1 MTGEQVYVSHA
12 PGDLELVQD
21 LFSTVKNFPFGVH
34 IALEEIESG
43 RSRKRL
49 EGRLANSDVVVA
61 VLTESAVENTWINQE
76 IGYAV
81 AKGIPVLPLR
91 DEGITHHGFVSD
103 VEGVTIDRSNL
114 SFTIFNL
121 LCRLR
126 SELAPLGALS
136 VPNWYIRFPCTVPDC
151 GHPVTLE
158 LEQGQTK
165 LWKLHSHGKL
175 LSTSCEGCG
184 STYYFNPGTIGFVR
198 REDGSDRQSPSRS
211 RS

>member
-1 MTGEQVYVSHA
+1 MSGEQVFVSHA
-12 PGDLELVQD
+12 PADLELVQD

-34 IALEEIESG
+34 IALEEVESG

-61 VLTESAVENTWINQE
+61 VLTERSAISRWVNQE
-76 IGYAV
+76 IGYAL
-81 AKGIPVLPLR
+81 AKGIPVLPLYEEESLR
-91 DEGITHHGFVSD
+91 GGFISG
-103 VEGVTIDRSNL
+103 VEGVTIDRENL

-158 LEQGQTK
+158 IEQGQTK
-165 LWKLHSHGKL
+165 LWKLHKHGKSL
-175 LSTSCEGCG
+175 KTSCDVC
-184 STYYFNPGTIGFVR
+184 SSRYYFDPATIGFLR
-198 REDGSDRQSPSRS
+198 REKSGRQ
-211 RS
+211 

>member
-49 EGRLANSDVVVA
+49 EGRLANSDLVVA
-61 VLTESAVENTWINQE
+61 VLTEDATENKWINQE

-81 AKGIPVLPLR
+81 AKGIPVLPLH
-91 DEGITHHGFVSD
+91 DEIDRRGYISD
-103 VEGVTIDRSNL
+103 VEGVAIDRSNL

-175 LSTSCEGCG
+175 LTTSCEVCE
-184 STYYFNPGTIGFVR
+184 STYYFNPATIGFVS
-198 REDGSDRQSPSRS
+198 REDGIDPQSASRS

>member
-43 RSRKRL
+43 RSRTRL

-61 VLTESAVENTWINQE
+61 VLTEDAADNRWINQE

-81 AKGIPVLPLR
+81 AKGIPVLPLH
-91 DEGITHHGFVSD
+91 DEDRNRRGFIGD
-103 VEGVTIDRSNL
+103 VEGVAIDRNNL
-114 SFTIFNL
+114 TFTIFNL

-151 GHPVTLE
+151 DQPVTLE

-165 LWKLHSHGKL
+165 LWKLHSHGKHL
-175 LSTSCEGCG
+175 TTSCKVCG
-184 STYYFNPGTIGFVR
+184 SRYYFNPATIGFVG
-198 REDGSDRQSPSRS
+198 REDGVTAHSSSRS

>member
-1 MTGEQVYVSHA
+1 MSGEQVFVSHA
-12 PGDLELVQD
+12 PDDLSLVQD

-34 IALEEIESG
+34 ITLEEIESG
-43 RSRKRL
+43 RFRKRL

-61 VLTESAVENTWINQE
+61 ILTEDATDNTWIDQE

-81 AKGIPVLPLR
+81 AKGILVLPLS
-91 DEGITHHGFVSD
+91 DEGVSRRGYISD
-103 VEGVTIDRSNL
+103 VEGVTIDRNNL

-165 LWKLHSHGKL
+165 LWKLHAHGKYL
-175 LSTSCEGCG
+175 TTSCEVCE
-184 STYYFNPGTIGFVR
+184 STYYFNPATIGFLG
-198 REDGSDRQSPSRS
+198 REDGISRQSASRS

>member
-12 PGDLELVQD
+12 PCDLELVQN

-61 VLTESAVENTWINQE
+61 VLTNGSAGSRWINQE
-76 IGYAV
+76 IGYAL
-81 AKGIPVLPLR
+81 AKGIPVLPLYADKSYR
-91 DEGITHHGFVSD
+91 GGFISD
-103 VEGVTIDRSNL
+103 VEGVQIDRENL

-151 GHPVTLE
+151 NHPVTLE
-158 LEQGQTK
+158 LERGQTK
-165 LWKLHSHGKL
+165 LWKLYKHGQL
-175 LSTSCEGCG
+175 LSTSCEVCE
-184 STYYFNPGTIGFVR
+184 STYYFDPATIGFVR
-198 REDGSDRQSPSRS
+198 REDSVQ
-211 RS
+211 

>member
-12 PGDLELVQD
+12 PGDLDLVQD

-49 EGRLANSDVVVA
+49 EGRLANSDLVVA
-61 VLTESAVENTWINQE
+61 VLTEDAADYRWINQE

-91 DEGITHHGFVSD
+91 DDEIRHHGFIGD

-136 VPNWYIRFPCTVPDC
+136 VPNWYIRFPCTIPDC

-165 LWKLHSHGKL
+165 LWKLHSHGKIL
-175 LSTSCEGCG
+175 TASCEVCE
-184 STYYFNPGTIGFVR
+184 STYYFNPATIGFIS
-198 REDGSDRQSPSRS
+198 REDGVSPQSSSRS

>member
-12 PGDLELVQD
+12 PGDLSLIQD

-49 EGRLANSDVVVA
+49 EGRLANSDLVVA
-61 VLTESAVENTWINQE
+61 VVTEDAAGNRWIEQE

-81 AKGIPVLPLR
+81 AKGIPVLPLH
-91 DEGITHHGFVSD
+91 DEGTDPHGYIGD
-103 VEGVTIDRSNL
+103 VEGVTIDRTDL
-114 SFTIFNL
+114 TVTIFNL

-126 SELAPLGALS
+126 GALAPLGALS

-175 LSTSCEGCG
+175 LTAACESCE
-184 STYYFNPGTIGFVR
+184 STYYFNPATIGFIS
-198 REDGSDRQSPSRS
+198 REDGEEAQSSPRS

>member
-61 VLTESAVENTWINQE
+61 VLTEDAVENRWINQE
-76 IGYAV
+76 MGYAV
-81 AKGIPVLPLR
+81 AKGIPVLPLY
-91 DEGITHHGFVSD
+91 DDGIGRRGFVSD
-103 VEGVTIDRSNL
+103 IEGVVIDRHNL

-165 LWKLHSHGKL
+165 LWKLHSHGKHL
-175 LSTSCEGCG
+175 TASCEVCE
-184 STYYFNPGTIGFVR
+184 STYYFNPATIGFVG
-198 REDGSDRQSPSRS
+198 REDGIAPQSSSQSRS
-211 RS
+211 

>member
-43 RSRKRL
+43 RARKRL
-49 EGRLANSDVVVA
+49 EGRLANSDVVVV
-61 VLTESAVENTWINQE
+61 VLTEGSAGSQWINQE
-76 IGYAV
+76 TGYAL
-81 AKGIPVLPLR
+81 AKGIPVLPLY
-91 DEGITHHGFVSD
+91 THESYRGGFIAD
-103 VEGVTIDRSNL
+103 VEGVTIDRENL

-151 GHPVTLE
+151 DHPVTLE
-158 LEQGQTK
+158 LSRGQTK
-165 LWKLHSHGKL
+165 LWKLYKHGQL
-175 LSTSCEGCG
+175 LSTSCEVCA
-184 STYYFNPGTIGFVR
+184 STYYFDPATIGFVR
-198 REDGSDRQSPSRS
+198 RDDGTH
-211 RS
+211 